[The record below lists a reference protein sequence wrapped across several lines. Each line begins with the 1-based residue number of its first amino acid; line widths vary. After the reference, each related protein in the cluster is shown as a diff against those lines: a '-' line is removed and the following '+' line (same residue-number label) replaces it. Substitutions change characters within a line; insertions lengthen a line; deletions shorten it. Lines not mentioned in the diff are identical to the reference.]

1 MASSLSPSSAIT
13 RLQTRMSGQGT
24 GRIGNSAGVLG
35 SRGTPTS
42 MRGRFAKYG
51 SQFGDEVGAMA
62 ALATTAQAQ
71 RANENGTM
79 RRAMRPEFN
88 ADDYEARGRK
98 RRGLAPRTML
108 PAGAGAQPVN
118 QKPAPIPPLIAAPTA
133 APVAAPVA
141 PKAPA
146 LPTMP
151 SAIVKPP
158 SQYLG
163 QPRAHLSPARINLT
177 DKSQPGF
184 TLPKGARKLATP
196 NAPRVGA
203 GSRFYPVTGA
213 SA

>member
-79 RRAMRPEFN
+79 RAAMKPDFN

-98 RRGLAPRTML
+98 RRGLQPRTML
-108 PAGAGAQPVN
+108 PTGAAAQPVN
-118 QKPAPIPPLIAAPTA
+118 QRPVPAMIAAPTPAPVATVPAA

-141 PKAPA
+141 PPVAAPVAAKPAPA
-146 LPTMP
+146 FARTVNTNLVGASPMR
-151 SAIVKPP
+151 
-158 SQYLG
+158 
-163 QPRAHLSPARINLT
+163 PRVNYG
-177 DKSQPGF
+177 DYKQGF
-184 TLPKGARKLATP
+184 TAPAPKRLPYKM
-196 NAPRVGA
+196 GA
-203 GSRFYPVTGA
+203 GPRI
-213 SA
+213 